1 MITNEH
7 SMAINKEIEMIK
19 DEMKV
24 LGQIEKDRGSY
35 ESIEYAD
42 IIENAVDLKLTQLLD
57 LKKK

>member
-1 MITNEH
+1 
-7 SMAINKEIEMIK
+7 MIK

-42 IIENAVDLKLTQLLD
+42 IIENAVDLKLSQLLE
-57 LKKK
+57 LKKKVTEFKKHLLEHQEC

>member
-1 MITNEH
+1 
-7 SMAINKEIEMIK
+7 MIK

-42 IIENAVDLKLTQLLD
+42 IIENAVDLKLSQLLE